1 MNTKKCFEVWADNV
15 FLGYEYGETHSVVL
29 DISRQKYSDPVKWN
43 IIEYTVKQLTKE
55 IDNEK

>member
-15 FLGYEYGETHSVVL
+15 FLGYEYGENQNEVL
-29 DISRQKYSDPVKWN
+29 NFSRQKYSDPVKWN
-43 IIEYTVKQLTKE
+43 IIEYTAKQLTRE